1 MATTTNYSWT
11 TPDDTAL
18 VKDGAAAIRTLGS
31 SVDTTVKALN
41 PGTTA
46 GDLDYYTSS
55 TAKSRIGI
63 GTSGQVLAVSSGVPA
78 WTTIS
83 SGGMTSIASGTLS
96 GATVTLSSIPSTYKA
111 LFLEIQNPYL
121 STAPGGHYMTH
132 RLNGVSTA
140 SSYRH
145 FGNKVN
151 SGNTYSTFAEAI
163 TLISYD
169 QTNDNLENVQRY
181 DYFSLYLPNYASTSG
196 TKMYEGA
203 FYSAV
208 NNVYGTIFGSQI
220 NLDTTAINSITI
232 NTTAS
237 TFAGGTYTL
246 FGVS

>member
-1 MATTTNYSWT
+1 MATTTNYSWS

-31 SVDTTVKALN
+31 SVDTTVKSLN

-63 GTSGQVLAVSSGVPA
+63 GTSGQVLTVSGGVPA
-78 WTTIS
+78 WATAS
-83 SGGMTSIASGTLS
+83 AGGMTSIASGTLS

-111 LFLEIQNPYL
+111 LFLQIQNPYL
-121 STAPGGHYMTH
+121 AAGGSHMTH
-132 RLNGVSTA
+132 RINGVSTA
-140 SSYRH
+140 SSYRYY
-145 FGNKVN
+145 GNRVDG
-151 SGNTYSTFAEAI
+151 GNTYSTFAVAED
-163 TLISYD
+163 LIRYD
-169 QTNDNLENVQRY
+169 QANQNLENVQRN
-181 DYFSLYLPNYASTSG
+181 DYFSLYFPNYASTNG
-196 TKMYEGA
+196 TKMFEGS

-208 NNVYGTIFGSQI
+208 SDRFGTIFGSQI
-220 NLDTTAINSITI
+220 GIDTTAINSVTI